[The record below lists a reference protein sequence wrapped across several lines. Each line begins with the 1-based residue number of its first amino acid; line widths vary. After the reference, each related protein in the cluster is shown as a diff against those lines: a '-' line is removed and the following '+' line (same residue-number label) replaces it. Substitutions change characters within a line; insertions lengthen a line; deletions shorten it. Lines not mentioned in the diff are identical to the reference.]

1 MKTTL
6 LENLEK
12 SRNYTIQTA
21 QSMPENKFDFKP
33 VDEVWS
39 FKELIHH
46 IAYCIQWMEDN
57 FLKNKE
63 ADWAPPSVKGSK
75 SEIIDYINKAYADV
89 TSTIKGVEKLTD
101 AQINGVYAII
111 DHSTHHRG
119 QAVTYLRCNHIDPPE
134 YVFLA

>member
-1 MKTTL
+1 M
-6 LENLEK
+6 
-12 SRNYTIQTA
+12 
-21 QSMPENKFDFKP
+21 
-33 VDEVWS
+33 
-39 FKELIHH
+39 LIVFNGWK
-46 IAYCIQWMEDN
+46 II
-57 FLKNKE
+57 FKNKE

-134 YVFLA
+134 YVFWRKNFKQPEENLGLLFSTC